1 MVVVLSDW
9 CVCLILETLMTYCSK
24 LLLAQEHKNLCTI
37 MLSRSEKPKI
47 INLLCRLKMQNQIS
61 WGNTGQIQI
70 RVHSTKQLANMLQKC
85 QGQKRQIEELFQI
98 KWSQRDMTTWI
109 YYNP

>member
-1 MVVVLSDW
+1 
-9 CVCLILETLMTYCSK
+9 
-24 LLLAQEHKNLCTI
+24 

-47 INLLCRLKMQNQIS
+47 INLLCRLKIQNQIS

-70 RVHSTKQLANMLQKC
+70 RVHSTKQLANTLQKC